1 MAQGRDA
8 SDNRHARPVIFRETG
23 MRLDGPIASGCK
35 RNCVAY
41 GSSTVHQLPKN
52 ASGRLGVKPQQN
64 RIGFTLSGQ
73 RYTVQRQVSQRLT
86 LELPI
91 KQRLPKSPLIVVVA
105 ARVPSEGA
113 IIKLTFTIMRRRNSV
128 TGAGTY
134 LWMRK
139 KGDLHESS

>member
-1 MAQGRDA
+1 MRGLSSFVKPAGGLMDRLHRGA
-8 SDNRHARPVIFRETG
+8 SA
-23 MRLDGPIASGCK
+23 IASG
-35 RNCVAY
+35 
-41 GSSTVHQLPKN
+41 GSSLWLMTIHQLPEN
-52 ASGRLGVKPQQN
+52 ASGRLGVKPQKN
-64 RIGFTLSGQ
+64 RIRFTLSGQ
-73 RYTVQRQVSQRLT
+73 RYTVERQVSQRLT

-128 TGAGTY
+128 TGAGAY